1 MYVPGGQSNMSSSAV
16 FCFTGKSPKPRKQM
30 EAMAIK
36 AGGSVT
42 KSVTNSTTILVIA
55 DPDSTSAKAQKARA
69 MGVELISPEEFFE
82 MCLGSPSMEQVFE
95 EKPLTAKKNPKKSRH
110 SSKRRIQL

>member
-1 MYVPGGQSNMSSSAV
+1 MSSKAV

-30 EAMAIK
+30 ETLAIK

-42 KSVTNSTTILVIA
+42 KSITNSTTILVIA
-55 DPDSTSAKAQKARA
+55 DQDSTSAKAQKARSL
-69 MGVELISPEEFFE
+69 GLDLISPEEFFE
-82 MCLGSPSMEQVFE
+82 MIEGTNPHWHELKTP
-95 EKPLTAKKNPKKSRH
+95 AKSSSKDKRH

>member
-1 MYVPGGQSNMSSSAV
+1 MSSSPV

-30 EAMAIK
+30 EALAIK

-42 KSVTNSTTILVIA
+42 KSITNSTTILVIA

-95 EKPLTAKKNPKKSRH
+95 EKPFTVKKKPKNHQKKNRH